1 MINLQDLE
9 GQLREVNKN
18 LKDKYDF
25 IFSLDNDNF
34 RKELTENVGRLIEME
49 KFHKEKLS
57 KYKRTVGVDGSNNR
71 SGGAFPHF
79 IEIFQGLAK
88 STDGNEVYKNKVY
101 TPTLNDIYEDKNLSQ
116 KYLATIEIETALEYI
131 DKYDFDYLMMDGGFI
146 RYKIN
151 CLDLF
156 TELRETCEAKNI
168 ILFGVIKDLKT
179 NVIARSLEID
189 ESIYDREI
197 LFNRLM
203 TGEAVLIRNEI
214 NKKFI
219 KDGLGEGFSSAFMRT
234 SKFPGAVGLD
244 ILDTQEKYLEEIS
257 SLIYTLT
264 PMSSRGVP
272 IWLDI
277 VDKDVKITDEIL
289 TTLLEE
295 YLDRDVYERFFI
307 SERDK
312 RTL

>member
-18 LKDKYDF
+18 LRDKYDF
-25 IFSLDNDNF
+25 IFSLDNDTF

-49 KFHKEKLS
+49 KFPKEKLS

-131 DKYDFDYLMMDGGFI
+131 NKYDFDYLMMDGGFI

-168 ILFGVIKDLKT
+168 ILFGLIKDLKT

-197 LFNRLM
+197 LFNRLK

-219 KDGLGEGFSSAFMRT
+219 NDGLGEGFSSAFMRT

-257 SLIYTLT
+257 NLIYTLT

-272 IWLDI
+272 LWLDI

-312 RTL
+312 RSL

>member
-9 GQLREVNKN
+9 GQLKEVNTN
-18 LKDKYDF
+18 LKNKYDF
-25 IFSLDNDNF
+25 IFNLDKDAF
-34 RKELTENVGRLIEME
+34 RKELTNNVGRLIKME
-49 KFHKEKLS
+49 KFPKEKLS

-71 SGGAFPHF
+71 SGGAFPHY

-88 STDGNEVYKNKVY
+88 STDGNEVYKNRVY
-101 TPTLNDIYEDKNLSQ
+101 TPTLNDIYDDKNLSQ

-131 DKYDFDYLMMDGGFI
+131 DEYDFDYLMMDGGFI

-156 TELRETCEAKNI
+156 TELREKCEAKNI

-197 LFNRLM
+197 LFNRLN
-203 TGEAVLIRNEI
+203 TGEALLIRNEI

-234 SKFPGAVGLD
+234 AKFPGAVGLD

-257 SLIYTLT
+257 SLVYTLT

-272 IWLDI
+272 LWLDI

>member
-9 GQLREVNKN
+9 GQLKEVNTN
-18 LKDKYDF
+18 LKNKYDF
-25 IFSLDNDNF
+25 ILNLDKDTF
-34 RKELTENVGRLIEME
+34 RKELTNNVGRLIKME
-49 KFHKEKLS
+49 KFPKEKLS

-101 TPTLNDIYEDKNLSQ
+101 TPTLNDVYDDKNLSQ

-131 DKYDFDYLMMDGGFI
+131 DEYDFDYLMMDGGFI

-156 TELRETCEAKNI
+156 TELREKCEAKNI

-203 TGEAVLIRNEI
+203 TGEALLIKNEI

-244 ILDTQEKYLEEIS
+244 ILDTQERYLEEIA
-257 SLIYTLT
+257 SLVYTLT

-272 IWLDI
+272 LWLDI

>member
-9 GQLREVNKN
+9 GQLKEVNTN
-18 LKDKYDF
+18 LKNKYDF
-25 IFSLDNDNF
+25 IFNLDKDAF
-34 RKELTENVGRLIEME
+34 RKELINNVGRLIKME
-49 KFHKEKLS
+49 KFPKEKLS

-101 TPTLNDIYEDKNLSQ
+101 TPTLNDVYDDKNLSQ

-131 DKYDFDYLMMDGGFI
+131 DEYDFDYLMMDGGFI

-156 TELRETCEAKNI
+156 TELREKCEAKNI

-197 LFNRLM
+197 LFNRLI
-203 TGEAVLIRNEI
+203 TGEALLIRNEI

-234 SKFPGAVGLD
+234 AKFPGAVGLD
-244 ILDTQEKYLEEIS
+244 ILDTQEKYLEEIA
-257 SLIYTLT
+257 SLVYTLT

-272 IWLDI
+272 LWLDI

>member
-9 GQLREVNKN
+9 GQLKEVNTN
-18 LKDKYDF
+18 LKNKYDF
-25 IFSLDNDNF
+25 IFNLDKDAF
-34 RKELTENVGRLIEME
+34 RKELTNNVGRLIKME
-49 KFHKEKLS
+49 KFPKDKLS

-88 STDGNEVYKNKVY
+88 STDGNEIFKNKVY
-101 TPTLNDIYEDKNLSQ
+101 TPTLNDIYDDKNLSQ

-131 DKYDFDYLMMDGGFI
+131 DEYDFDYLMMDGGFI

-156 TELRETCEAKNI
+156 TELREKCEAKNI

-197 LFNRLM
+197 LFNRLI
-203 TGEAVLIRNEI
+203 TGEALLIRNEI

-234 SKFPGAVGLD
+234 AKFPGAVGLD
-244 ILDTQEKYLEEIS
+244 ILDTQEKYLEEIA
-257 SLIYTLT
+257 SLVYTLT

-272 IWLDI
+272 LWLDI

>member
-25 IFSLDNDNF
+25 IFSLDNDTF

-131 DKYDFDYLMMDGGFI
+131 NKYDLDYLMMDGGFI

-197 LFNRLM
+197 LFNRLK

-244 ILDTQEKYLEEIS
+244 ILDTQEKFLEEIS
-257 SLIYTLT
+257 NLIYTIT

-272 IWLDI
+272 LWLDI

>member
-9 GQLREVNKN
+9 GQLKEVNTN
-18 LKDKYDF
+18 LKNKYDF
-25 IFSLDNDNF
+25 IFNLDKDAF
-34 RKELTENVGRLIEME
+34 RKELTNNVGRLIKME
-49 KFHKEKLS
+49 KFPKEKLS

-88 STDGNEVYKNKVY
+88 STDGNEIYKNKVY
-101 TPTLNDIYEDKNLSQ
+101 TPTLNDIYDDKNLSQ

-131 DKYDFDYLMMDGGFI
+131 DEFDFDYLMMDGGFI

-156 TELRETCEAKNI
+156 TELREKCEAKNI

-197 LFNRLM
+197 LFNRLI
-203 TGEAVLIRNEI
+203 TGEALLIRNEI

-234 SKFPGAVGLD
+234 AKFPGAVGLD
-244 ILDTQEKYLEEIS
+244 ILDTQETYLEEIS
-257 SLIYTLT
+257 SLVYTLT

-272 IWLDI
+272 LWLDI

>member
-25 IFSLDNDNF
+25 IFSLDNDTF

-49 KFHKEKLS
+49 KFPKDKLS
-57 KYKRTVGVDGSNNR
+57 KYRRTVGVDGSNNR

-131 DKYDFDYLMMDGGFI
+131 NKYDFDYLMMDGGFI

-168 ILFGVIKDLKT
+168 VLFGVIKDLKT

-197 LFNRLM
+197 LFNRLK

-257 SLIYTLT
+257 NLIYTLT

-272 IWLDI
+272 LWLDI

-312 RTL
+312 RSL

>member
-9 GQLREVNKN
+9 GQLREVNKS
-18 LKDKYDF
+18 LRDKYDF
-25 IFSLDNDNF
+25 IFSLDNDTF

-49 KFHKEKLS
+49 KFPKEKLS

-116 KYLATIEIETALEYI
+116 KYLATIEIETAIEYI

-197 LFNRLM
+197 LFNRLK

-272 IWLDI
+272 LWLDI

-312 RTL
+312 RSL

>member
-25 IFSLDNDNF
+25 IFSLDNDTF
-34 RKELTENVGRLIEME
+34 RKELTENVGRLIKME

-116 KYLATIEIETALEYI
+116 KYLATIEIETAIEYI
-131 DKYDFDYLMMDGGFI
+131 NKYDFDYLMMDGGFI

-197 LFNRLM
+197 LFNRLK

-257 SLIYTLT
+257 NLIYTLT

-272 IWLDI
+272 LWLDI

>member
-9 GQLREVNKN
+9 GQLREVNKS

-25 IFSLDNDNF
+25 IFSLDNDTF

-49 KFHKEKLS
+49 KFPKDKLS
-57 KYKRTVGVDGSNNR
+57 KYRRTVGVDGSNNR

-131 DKYDFDYLMMDGGFI
+131 NKYDFDYLMMDGGFI

-168 ILFGVIKDLKT
+168 VLFGVIKDLKT

-197 LFNRLM
+197 LFNRLK

-257 SLIYTLT
+257 NLIYTLT

-272 IWLDI
+272 LWLDI

>member
-9 GQLREVNKN
+9 GQLREVNKS
-18 LKDKYDF
+18 LRDKYDF
-25 IFSLDNDNF
+25 IFSLDNDTF
-34 RKELTENVGRLIEME
+34 RKELTANVGRLIEME

-131 DKYDFDYLMMDGGFI
+131 NKYDFDYLMMDGGFI

-197 LFNRLM
+197 LFNRLK

-257 SLIYTLT
+257 NLIYTLT

-272 IWLDI
+272 LWLDI

>member
-9 GQLREVNKN
+9 GQLKEVNTN
-18 LKDKYDF
+18 LKNKYDF
-25 IFSLDNDNF
+25 IFNLDKDAF
-34 RKELTENVGRLIEME
+34 RKELTNNVGRLIKME
-49 KFHKEKLS
+49 KFPKDKLP
-57 KYKRTVGVDGSNNR
+57 KYKKTVGVDGSNNR

-88 STDGNEVYKNKVY
+88 STDGNEIYKNKVY
-101 TPTLNDIYEDKNLSQ
+101 TPTLNDVYDDKNLSQ

-131 DKYDFDYLMMDGGFI
+131 DEYDFDYLMMDGGFI

-156 TELRETCEAKNI
+156 TELREKCEAKNI

-197 LFNRLM
+197 LFNRLI
-203 TGEAVLIRNEI
+203 TGEALLIRNEI

-234 SKFPGAVGLD
+234 AKFPGAVGLD
-244 ILDTQEKYLEEIS
+244 ILDTQEKYLEEIA
-257 SLIYTLT
+257 SLVYTLT

-272 IWLDI
+272 LWLDI

>member
-25 IFSLDNDNF
+25 IFSLDNDTF
-34 RKELTENVGRLIEME
+34 RKELTENVGKLIEME
-49 KFHKEKLS
+49 KFPKEKLS

-131 DKYDFDYLMMDGGFI
+131 NKYDFDYLMMDGGFI

-168 ILFGVIKDLKT
+168 VLFGVIKDLKT

-197 LFNRLM
+197 LFNRLK

-257 SLIYTLT
+257 NLIYTLT

-272 IWLDI
+272 LWLDI

>member
-9 GQLREVNKN
+9 GQLKEVNTN
-18 LKDKYDF
+18 LKNKYDF
-25 IFSLDNDNF
+25 IFNLDKDTF
-34 RKELTENVGRLIEME
+34 RKELTNNVGRLIKME
-49 KFHKEKLS
+49 KFPKEKLS

-88 STDGNEVYKNKVY
+88 STDGNEIYKNKVY
-101 TPTLNDIYEDKNLSQ
+101 TPTLNDIYDDKNLSQ

-131 DKYDFDYLMMDGGFI
+131 DEYDFDYLMMDGGFI

-156 TELRETCEAKNI
+156 TELREKCEAKNV

-197 LFNRLM
+197 LFNRLI
-203 TGEAVLIRNEI
+203 TGEALLIRNEI

-234 SKFPGAVGLD
+234 AKFPGAVGLD
-244 ILDTQEKYLEEIS
+244 ILDTQEKYLEEIAN
-257 SLIYTLT
+257 LVYTLT

-272 IWLDI
+272 LWLDI

>member
-9 GQLREVNKN
+9 GQLREVNKS
-18 LKDKYDF
+18 LRDKYDF
-25 IFSLDNDNF
+25 IFSLDNDTF

-49 KFHKEKLS
+49 KFPKEKLS

-131 DKYDFDYLMMDGGFI
+131 NKYDFDYLMMDGGFI

-197 LFNRLM
+197 LFNRLK

-244 ILDTQEKYLEEIS
+244 ILDTQEKFLEEIS
-257 SLIYTLT
+257 NLIYTIT

-272 IWLDI
+272 LWLDI

>member
-25 IFSLDNDNF
+25 IFSLDNDTF
-34 RKELTENVGRLIEME
+34 RKELTENVGKLIEME
-49 KFHKEKLS
+49 KFPKEKLS

-88 STDGNEVYKNKVY
+88 STDGNEVYKNKIY

-131 DKYDFDYLMMDGGFI
+131 NKYDFDYLMMDGGFI

-197 LFNRLM
+197 LFNRLK
-203 TGEAVLIRNEI
+203 TGEAVFCL
-214 NKKFI
+214 
-219 KDGLGEGFSSAFMRT
+219 LYT
-234 SKFPGAVGLD
+234 SP
-244 ILDTQEKYLEEIS
+244 S
-257 SLIYTLT
+257 
-264 PMSSRGVP
+264 P
-272 IWLDI
+272 
-277 VDKDVKITDEIL
+277 
-289 TTLLEE
+289 
-295 YLDRDVYERFFI
+295 RDC
-307 SERDK
+307 S
-312 RTL
+312 

>member
-9 GQLREVNKN
+9 GQLKEVNTN
-18 LKDKYDF
+18 LKNKYDF
-25 IFSLDNDNF
+25 IFNLDNDAF
-34 RKELTENVGRLIEME
+34 RKELTNNVGRLIKME
-49 KFHKEKLS
+49 KFPKEKLS

-88 STDGNEVYKNKVY
+88 STDGNEVYKNTVY
-101 TPTLNDIYEDKNLSQ
+101 TPTLNDIYDDKNLSQ

-131 DKYDFDYLMMDGGFI
+131 DEYDFDYLMMDGGFI

-156 TELRETCEAKNI
+156 TELREKCEAKNI

-203 TGEAVLIRNEI
+203 TGEALLIRNEI

-234 SKFPGAVGLD
+234 AKFPGAVGLD
-244 ILDTQEKYLEEIS
+244 ILDTQEKYLEEIA
-257 SLIYTLT
+257 SLAYTLT

-272 IWLDI
+272 LWLDI

>member
-25 IFSLDNDNF
+25 IFSLDNDTF

-49 KFHKEKLS
+49 KFPKEKLS

-131 DKYDFDYLMMDGGFI
+131 NKYDFDYLMMDGGFI

-197 LFNRLM
+197 LFNRLK

-244 ILDTQEKYLEEIS
+244 ILDTQEKYLKEIS

-272 IWLDI
+272 LWLDI

-312 RTL
+312 RSL

>member
-9 GQLREVNKN
+9 GQLREVNKSLRN
-18 LKDKYDF
+18 KYAF
-25 IFSLDNDNF
+25 IFSLDNDTF

-49 KFHKEKLS
+49 KFPKEKLS

-131 DKYDFDYLMMDGGFI
+131 NKYDFDYLMMDGGFI

-197 LFNRLM
+197 LFNRLK
-203 TGEAVLIRNEI
+203 TGEAILIRNEI

-272 IWLDI
+272 LWLDI

>member
-25 IFSLDNDNF
+25 IFNLDHEAF
-34 RKELTENVGRLIEME
+34 RKELTENVGRLIKME
-49 KFHKEKLS
+49 KFPKEKLS

-131 DKYDFDYLMMDGGFI
+131 NKFDFDYLMMDGGFI

-197 LFNRLM
+197 LFNRLK

-257 SLIYTLT
+257 NLIYTLT

-272 IWLDI
+272 LWLDI

>member
-9 GQLREVNKN
+9 GQLREVNKS
-18 LKDKYDF
+18 LRDKYDF
-25 IFSLDNDNF
+25 IFSLDNDTF
-34 RKELTENVGRLIEME
+34 RKELTANVGRLIEME

-131 DKYDFDYLMMDGGFI
+131 NKYDFDYLMMDGGFI

-197 LFNRLM
+197 LFNRLK

-272 IWLDI
+272 LWLDI

>member
-1 MINLQDLE
+1 MINLKDLE
-9 GQLREVNKN
+9 GQLKEVNTN
-18 LKDKYDF
+18 LKNKYDF
-25 IFSLDNDNF
+25 IFNLDKDAF
-34 RKELTENVGRLIEME
+34 RKELTNNVGRLIKME
-49 KFHKEKLS
+49 KFPKEKLS

-88 STDGNEVYKNKVY
+88 STDGNEIYKNKVY
-101 TPTLNDIYEDKNLSQ
+101 TPTLNDIYDDKNLSQ

-131 DKYDFDYLMMDGGFI
+131 DEYDFDYLMMDGGFI

-156 TELRETCEAKNI
+156 TELREKCEAKNI

-197 LFNRLM
+197 LFNRLI
-203 TGEAVLIRNEI
+203 TGEALLIRNEI

-234 SKFPGAVGLD
+234 AKFPGAVGLD
-244 ILDTQEKYLEEIS
+244 ILDTQEKYLEEIAN
-257 SLIYTLT
+257 LVYTLT

-272 IWLDI
+272 LWLDI

>member
-9 GQLREVNKN
+9 GQLKEVNTN
-18 LKDKYDF
+18 LKNKYDF
-25 IFSLDNDNF
+25 ILNLDKDTF

-49 KFHKEKLS
+49 KFPKEKLS

-131 DKYDFDYLMMDGGFI
+131 NKYDFDYLMMDGGFI

-197 LFNRLM
+197 LFNRLK

-272 IWLDI
+272 LWLDI

>member
-9 GQLREVNKN
+9 GQLKEVNTN
-18 LKDKYDF
+18 LKNKYDF
-25 IFSLDNDNF
+25 IFNLDKDAF
-34 RKELTENVGRLIEME
+34 RKELTNNVGRLIKME
-49 KFHKEKLS
+49 KFPKEKLS

-88 STDGNEVYKNKVY
+88 STDGNEIYKNKVY
-101 TPTLNDIYEDKNLSQ
+101 TPTLNDIYDDKNLSQ

-131 DKYDFDYLMMDGGFI
+131 DEYDFDYLMMDGGFI

-156 TELRETCEAKNI
+156 TELRERCEAKNI

-197 LFNRLM
+197 LFNRLI
-203 TGEAVLIRNEI
+203 TGEALLIRNEI

-234 SKFPGAVGLD
+234 AKFPGAVGLD
-244 ILDTQEKYLEEIS
+244 ILDTQEKYLEEIA
-257 SLIYTLT
+257 SLVYTLT

-272 IWLDI
+272 LWLDI

-295 YLDRDVYERFFI
+295 YLDRDIYERFFI

>member
-25 IFSLDNDNF
+25 IFSLDNDTF
-34 RKELTENVGRLIEME
+34 RKELTENVGKLIEME
-49 KFHKEKLS
+49 KFPKEKLS

-131 DKYDFDYLMMDGGFI
+131 NKYDFDYLMMDGGFI

-197 LFNRLM
+197 LFNRLK

-257 SLIYTLT
+257 NLIYTLT

-272 IWLDI
+272 LWLDI

>member
-9 GQLREVNKN
+9 GQLREVNKS
-18 LKDKYDF
+18 LRDKYDF
-25 IFSLDNDNF
+25 IFSLDNDTF

-49 KFHKEKLS
+49 KFPKEKLS

-197 LFNRLM
+197 LFNRLK

-272 IWLDI
+272 LWLDI

>member
-25 IFSLDNDNF
+25 IFSLDNDTF
-34 RKELTENVGRLIEME
+34 RKELTENVGKLIEME
-49 KFHKEKLS
+49 KFPREKLS

-88 STDGNEVYKNKVY
+88 STDGNEVYKNKIY

-131 DKYDFDYLMMDGGFI
+131 NKYDFDYLMMDGGFI

-197 LFNRLM
+197 LFNRLK

-257 SLIYTLT
+257 KLIYTLT

-272 IWLDI
+272 LWLDI

-312 RTL
+312 RSL

>member
-9 GQLREVNKN
+9 GQLKEVNTN
-18 LKDKYDF
+18 LKNKYDF
-25 IFSLDNDNF
+25 IFNLDKDAF
-34 RKELTENVGRLIEME
+34 RKELTNNVGRLIKME
-49 KFHKEKLS
+49 KFPKEKLS

-88 STDGNEVYKNKVY
+88 STDGNEIYKNKVY
-101 TPTLNDIYEDKNLSQ
+101 TPTLNDIYDDKNLSQ

-131 DKYDFDYLMMDGGFI
+131 DEYDFDYLMMDGGFI

-156 TELRETCEAKNI
+156 TELREKCEAKNI

-197 LFNRLM
+197 LFNRLI
-203 TGEAVLIRNEI
+203 TGEALLIRNEI

-234 SKFPGAVGLD
+234 AKFPGAVGLD
-244 ILDTQEKYLEEIS
+244 ILDTQEKYLEEIAN
-257 SLIYTLT
+257 LVYTLT

-272 IWLDI
+272 LWLDI

>member
-9 GQLREVNKN
+9 GQLREVNKS
-18 LKDKYDF
+18 LRDKYNF
-25 IFSLDNDNF
+25 IFSLGNDVF

-49 KFHKEKLS
+49 KFPKEKLS

-168 ILFGVIKDLKT
+168 ILFGLIKDLKT

-197 LFNRLM
+197 LFNRLK

-244 ILDTQEKYLEEIS
+244 ILDTQERYLEEIS

-272 IWLDI
+272 LWLDI

-312 RTL
+312 RSL

>member
-9 GQLREVNKN
+9 GQLKEVNTN
-18 LKDKYDF
+18 LKNKYDF
-25 IFSLDNDNF
+25 IFNLDKDAF
-34 RKELTENVGRLIEME
+34 RKELTNNVGRLIKME
-49 KFHKEKLS
+49 KFSKDKLF

-88 STDGNEVYKNKVY
+88 STDGNEIYKNKVY
-101 TPTLNDIYEDKNLSQ
+101 TPTLNDIYDDKNLSQ

-156 TELRETCEAKNI
+156 TELREKCESKNI

-197 LFNRLM
+197 LFNRLII
-203 TGEAVLIRNEI
+203 GEALLIRNEI

-234 SKFPGAVGLD
+234 AKFPGAVGLD
-244 ILDTQEKYLEEIS
+244 ILDTQEKYLEEIA
-257 SLIYTLT
+257 SLVYTLT

-272 IWLDI
+272 LWLDI

>member
-25 IFSLDNDNF
+25 IFSLDNDTF

-49 KFHKEKLS
+49 KFSKEKLS

-116 KYLATIEIETALEYI
+116 KYLATIEIETALGYI
-131 DKYDFDYLMMDGGFI
+131 NKFNLDYLMMDGGFI

-168 ILFGVIKDLKT
+168 ILFGLIKDLKT

-197 LFNRLM
+197 LFNRLK

-272 IWLDI
+272 LWLDI

>member
-25 IFSLDNDNF
+25 IFSLDNDTF

-131 DKYDFDYLMMDGGFI
+131 NKYDFDYLMMDGGFI

-197 LFNRLM
+197 LFNRLK

-244 ILDTQEKYLEEIS
+244 ILDTQEKFLEEIS

-272 IWLDI
+272 LWLDI

>member
-25 IFSLDNDNF
+25 IFSLDNDTF

-131 DKYDFDYLMMDGGFI
+131 NKYDFDYLMMDGGFI

-197 LFNRLM
+197 LFNRLK
-203 TGEAVLIRNEI
+203 TGEAILIRNEI

-272 IWLDI
+272 LWLDI

-312 RTL
+312 RSL

>member
-25 IFSLDNDNF
+25 IFSLDNDTF

-116 KYLATIEIETALEYI
+116 KYLATIEIETAIEYI
-131 DKYDFDYLMMDGGFI
+131 NKYDFDYLMMDGGFI

-168 ILFGVIKDLKT
+168 VLFGVIKDLKT

-197 LFNRLM
+197 LFNRLK

-257 SLIYTLT
+257 NLIYTLT

-272 IWLDI
+272 LWLDI

-295 YLDRDVYERFFI
+295 YLDRDVFERFFI

>member
-25 IFSLDNDNF
+25 IFSLDNDTF

-49 KFHKEKLS
+49 KFPKDKLS
-57 KYKRTVGVDGSNNR
+57 KYRRTVGVDGSNNR

-131 DKYDFDYLMMDGGFI
+131 NKYDFDYLMMDGGFI

-197 LFNRLM
+197 LFNRLK

-257 SLIYTLT
+257 NLIYTLT

-272 IWLDI
+272 LWLDI

-312 RTL
+312 RSL

>member
-1 MINLQDLE
+1 MINLKDLE
-9 GQLREVNKN
+9 GQLKDVNLN
-18 LKDKYDF
+18 LRNKYDF
-25 IFSLDNDNF
+25 IFKLDNDEF
-34 RKELTENVGRLIEME
+34 QSALIKNVGRLIEME
-49 KFHKEKLS
+49 KFPEEKL
-57 KYKRTVGVDGSNNR
+57 KKFRRTVGVDGSNNR

-88 STDGNEVYKNKVY
+88 CTDGNEIYRNNVY
-101 TPTLNDIYEDKNLSQ
+101 TPTLNEIYDDKNLSQ
-116 KYLATIEIETALEYI
+116 KYLAKIEIETALEYI
-131 DKYDFDYLMMDGGFI
+131 NTYKFDYLMMDGGFI

-156 TELRETCEAKNI
+156 KELREICEEKNI

-197 LFNRLM
+197 LFNRLK
-203 TGEAVLIRNEI
+203 TGEGLLIRNEI

-234 SKFPGAVGLD
+234 SKFPGAIGVD
-244 ILDTQEKYLEEIS
+244 ILDTQESHLEEIC

-272 IWLDI
+272 LWLDI

-289 TTLLEE
+289 KTLLEE

>member
-18 LKDKYDF
+18 LKNKYDF
-25 IFSLDNDNF
+25 IFSLDNDTF

-49 KFHKEKLS
+49 KFPKDKLS
-57 KYKRTVGVDGSNNR
+57 KYRRTVGVDGSNNR

-131 DKYDFDYLMMDGGFI
+131 NKYDFDYLMMDGGFI

-197 LFNRLM
+197 LFNRLK

-257 SLIYTLT
+257 NLIYTLT

-272 IWLDI
+272 LWLDI

-312 RTL
+312 RSL

>member
-9 GQLREVNKN
+9 GQLREVNKS
-18 LKDKYDF
+18 LRDKYDF
-25 IFSLDNDNF
+25 IFSLDNDTF
-34 RKELTENVGRLIEME
+34 RKELTANVGRLIEME

-131 DKYDFDYLMMDGGFI
+131 NKYDFDYLMMDGGFI

-197 LFNRLM
+197 LFNRLK

-272 IWLDI
+272 LWLDI

-312 RTL
+312 RSL